1 MDRAPPMVLLAV
13 VSCLT
18 FPPDL
23 IGHLFC
29 RFVLILLLILLGCFL
44 VLNSACVK
52 SLINGSCKLVVQDK
66 GGLPMTGA
74 GWVGVPRSQLSHRP
88 KPYFSVRSQ
97 KSIYLVPYCIR
108 TICLLTG
115 VLGSQLSHQPNPT

>member
-1 MDRAPPMVLLAV
+1 MVLLAV

-29 RFVLILLLILLGCFL
+29 RFVLILLLILFGSFL

-52 SLINGSCKLVVQDK
+52 SLINGSLVVQDK

-74 GWVGVPRSQLSHRP
+74 GWVGVPRSQLLH
-88 KPYFSVRSQ
+88 
-97 KSIYLVPYCIR
+97 
-108 TICLLTG
+108 
-115 VLGSQLSHQPNPT
+115 

>member
-1 MDRAPPMVLLAV
+1 MVLLAV

-29 RFVLILLLILLGCFL
+29 RFVLILLLILFGCFL

-74 GWVGVPRSQLSHRP
+74 GWMGGSAEITIITPTKTLLS
-88 KPYFSVRSQ
+88 FRSQ
-97 KSIYLVPYCIR
+97 KSIYLV
-108 TICLLTG
+108 T
-115 VLGSQLSHQPNPT
+115 